1 MNSINIKYI
10 SLMLIGIPKE
20 IKPQENRVGLTTQ
33 SVKNLVEEGHE
44 VVVEKSA
51 GNGSGF
57 LDEDYTDSGA
67 KILNSASEV
76 FNNAEL
82 IIKVKEPQEEE
93 VALLRKDQILF
104 TYLHLAANKKL
115 TEGLI
120 NSGSTCI
127 AYETVTDKN
136 NRLPLLAPMSEV
148 AGRISIQAGARSLEM
163 TNKGRGVLL
172 SGATGAPPADVVIIG
187 CGVVGF
193 NAALIAHG
201 MKANVILID
210 QSESRLKQLEEYFEG
225 TVKTVVSNSQTIE
238 ENVINCDLLI
248 GGVLVP
254 GASAPKLVS
263 KELVSKMRKGA
274 ALVDV
279 AIDQGGCIE
288 SSKPTTHADPVYI
301 YSDVVHYCVTNMPG
315 CVPRTST
322 ISLNQATLPF
332 VANLANKGLKEALL
346 SDQNFLNGLNVIA
359 GKCTQ
364 KDVARDLELEFLEPK
379 KLIA

>member
-44 VVVEKSA
+44 VVVEKGA

-210 QSESRLKQLEEYFEG
+210 QSESRLKQLEKYFEG

>member
-1 MNSINIKYI
+1 
-10 SLMLIGIPKE
+10 MLIGIPKE

-44 VVVEKSA
+44 VVVEKGA

-82 IIKVKEPQEEE
+82 IIKVKEPQEQE

-210 QSESRLKQLEEYFEG
+210 QSESRLKQLDEYFEG

-322 ISLNQATLPF
+322 ISLNQATFPF
-332 VANLANKGLKEALL
+332 VANLANKGLKEALI

>member
-1 MNSINIKYI
+1 
-10 SLMLIGIPKE
+10 MLIGIPKE
-20 IKPQENRVGLTTQ
+20 IKPQENRVGLTAQ
-33 SVKNLVEEGHE
+33 SVKSLVKEGHE
-44 VVVEKSA
+44 VIVESGA
-51 GNGSGF
+51 GKGSGF
-57 LDEDYTDSGA
+57 LDEDYIESGA
-67 KILNSASEV
+67 KILNSANEIFS
-76 FNNAEL
+76 NAEL
-82 IIKVKEPQEEE
+82 IIKVKEPQEQE
-93 VALLRKDQILF
+93 VKLLKKDQILF

-127 AYETVTDKN
+127 AYETVTDEN

-193 NAALIAHG
+193 NAALIANG

-210 QSESRLKQLEEYFEG
+210 QSEARLKQLEEYFEG
-225 TVKTVVSNSQTIE
+225 TVKTVISNPQNIE
-238 ENVINCDLLI
+238 ENVANCDLLI

-254 GASAPKLVS
+254 GATAPKLVS

-288 SSKPTTHADPVYI
+288 TSKPTTHADPVYI

-332 VANLANKGLKEALL
+332 VVNLANNGLKKALS
-346 SDQNFLNGLNVIA
+346 SDQNFLNGLNVMA
-359 GKCTQ
+359 GNCTQ
-364 KDVARDLELEFLEPK
+364 KDVARDLELEFLEPE

>member
-1 MNSINIKYI
+1 
-10 SLMLIGIPKE
+10 MLIGIPKE
-20 IKPQENRVGLTTQ
+20 IKPQENRVGLTAQ
-33 SVKNLVEEGHE
+33 SVKSLVEEGHE
-44 VVVEKSA
+44 VIVETNA
-51 GNGSGF
+51 GSGSGF
-57 LDEDYTDSGA
+57 IDKDYIDAGA

-76 FNNAEL
+76 FGNAEL
-82 IIKVKEPQEEE
+82 IIKVKEPQEQE

-120 NSGSTCI
+120 NSGSTCV

-210 QSESRLKQLEEYFEG
+210 QSEERLKELEEYFQG
-225 TVKTVVSNSQTIE
+225 TVKTEVSNAKTIE
-238 ENVINCDLLI
+238 DNVVNCDLLI

-288 SSKPTTHADPVYI
+288 TSKPTTHADPVYI

-332 VANLANKGLKEALL
+332 IINLANKGLKDALS
-346 SDQNFLNGLNVIA
+346 SDQNFLNGLNVMA
-359 GKCTQ
+359 GNCTQ
-364 KDVARDLELEFLEPK
+364 KDVARDLELEFLEPE

>member
-1 MNSINIKYI
+1 
-10 SLMLIGIPKE
+10 MLIGVPKE
-20 IKPQENRVGLTTQ
+20 IKPQENRVGLTAD
-33 SVKNLVEEGHE
+33 SVKRLVSEGNK
-44 VVVEKSA
+44 VVVETGA

-57 LDEDYTDSGA
+57 TDEDYISAGA
-67 KILNSASEV
+67 SIYNSAKEIFDNSEM
-76 FNNAEL
+76 
-82 IIKVKEPQEEE
+82 IIKVKEPQKEE
-93 VALLRKDQILF
+93 VELLKKDQLLF
-104 TYLHLAANKKL
+104 TYLHLAANKEL
-115 TEGLI
+115 TLGLM
-120 NSGSTCI
+120 NSGSACI
-127 AYETVTDKN
+127 AYETVTDEN

-163 TNKGRGVLL
+163 TNNGRGVLL
-172 SGATGAPPADVVIIG
+172 SGATGAPPANVVIIG

-210 QSESRLKQLEEYFEG
+210 QSQKRLDELKAYFNSEVT
-225 TVKTVVSNSQTIE
+225 TVISNPKSIE
-238 ENVINCDLLI
+238 ENVKDCDLLI

-263 KELVSKMRKGA
+263 EELVSKMKVGA

-288 SSKPTTHADPVYI
+288 TSRPTTHADPVYLQHN
-301 YSDVVHYCVTNMPG
+301 VVHYCVTNMPG

-322 ISLNQATLPF
+322 ISLNKATLPF
-332 VANLANKGLKEALL
+332 ISNLAKDGINNALG
-346 SDQNFLNGLNVIA
+346 SDKNFLNGLNIIS

-364 KDVARDLELEFLEPK
+364 EDVAKDLDLKFYEPD

>member
-1 MNSINIKYI
+1 MF
-10 SLMLIGIPKE
+10 IGVPKE
-20 IKPQENRVGLTTQ
+20 IKPQENRVGLTVD
-33 SVKNLVEEGHE
+33 SVKSLVSDGNK
-44 VVVEKSA
+44 VVVEA
-51 GNGSGF
+51 GAGLGSGF
-57 LDEDYTDSGA
+57 TDQDYISCGA
-67 KILNSASEV
+67 DILMTAKDV
-76 FNNAEL
+76 FEKSEL
-82 IIKVKEPQEEE
+82 IVKVKEPQEQE
-93 VALLRKDQILF
+93 VELLKDGQLLF
-104 TYLHLAANKKL
+104 TYLHLAANKEL
-115 TEGLI
+115 TLGLM
-120 NSGSTCI
+120 NSGATCI
-127 AYETVTDKN
+127 AYETVTDDN

-163 TNKGRGVLL
+163 TNNGRGVLL
-172 SGATGAPPADVVIIG
+172 SGATGAPPANVVIIG

-210 QSESRLKQLEEYFEG
+210 QSQQRLDELKNYFNNEVV
-225 TVKTVVSNSQTIE
+225 TVISTPETIE
-238 ENVINCDLLI
+238 DKVKECDLLI

-263 KELVSKMRKGA
+263 ESLVSRMKSGA

-288 SSKPTTHADPVYI
+288 TSRPTTHADPVYLNHG
-301 YSDVVHYCVTNMPG
+301 VVHYCVTNMPG

-332 VANLANKGLKEALL
+332 VLDLAKNGLNKALG
-346 SDQNFLNGLNVIA
+346 SNKNFSNGLNVMS

-364 KDVARDLELEFLEPK
+364 KDVAGDLDLEYCEPGN
-379 KLIA
+379 IIS

>member
-120 NSGSTCI
+120 DSGSTCI

>member
-1 MNSINIKYI
+1 
-10 SLMLIGIPKE
+10 MLIGIPKE
-20 IKPQENRVGLTTQ
+20 IKPQENRVGLTAQ
-33 SVKNLVEEGHE
+33 SVKSLVEEGHE
-44 VVVEKSA
+44 VIVETNA
-51 GNGSGF
+51 GSGSGF
-57 LDEDYTDSGA
+57 IDKDYIDAGA

-76 FNNAEL
+76 FGNAEL
-82 IIKVKEPQEEE
+82 IIKVKEPQEQE

-120 NSGSTCI
+120 NSGSTCV

-210 QSESRLKQLEEYFEG
+210 QSEERLKELEEYFQG
-225 TVKTVVSNSQTIE
+225 TVKTVVSNAQTIE
-238 ENVINCDLLI
+238 DNVVNCDLLI

-288 SSKPTTHADPVYI
+288 TSKPTTHADPVYI

-332 VANLANKGLKEALL
+332 IINLANKGLKDALS
-346 SDQNFLNGLNVIA
+346 SDQNFLNGLNVMA
-359 GKCTQ
+359 GNCTQ
-364 KDVARDLELEFLEPK
+364 KDVARDLELEFLEPE

>member
-1 MNSINIKYI
+1 
-10 SLMLIGIPKE
+10 MLIGIPKE
-20 IKPQENRVGLTTQ
+20 IKPQENRVGLTAQ
-33 SVKNLVEEGHE
+33 SVKSLVKEGHE
-44 VVVEKSA
+44 VIVESGA

-57 LDEDYTDSGA
+57 LDDDYIESGA

-76 FNNAEL
+76 FSNAEL
-82 IIKVKEPQEEE
+82 VIKVKEPQDQE
-93 VALLRKDQILF
+93 VELLRKDQILF

-127 AYETVTDKN
+127 AYETVTDEN

-210 QSESRLKQLEEYFEG
+210 QSEARLKQLEEYFEG
-225 TVKTVVSNSQTIE
+225 TVKTVVSNPQTIE
-238 ENVINCDLLI
+238 ENVTNCDLLI

-254 GASAPKLVS
+254 GATAPKLVS

-288 SSKPTTHADPVYI
+288 TSKPTTHADPVYI

-332 VANLANKGLKEALL
+332 VVNLANNGLNKALS
-346 SDQNFLNGLNVIA
+346 SDQNFLNGLNVMA
-359 GKCTQ
+359 GNCTQ
-364 KDVARDLELEFLEPK
+364 KDVARDLELEFLEPE

>member
-1 MNSINIKYI
+1 
-10 SLMLIGIPKE
+10 MLIGVPKE
-20 IKPQENRVGLTTQ
+20 IKPQENRVGLSAD
-33 SVKNLVEEGHE
+33 SVKTLVSEGNKVIIE
-44 VVVEKSA
+44 TGA
-51 GNGSGF
+51 GIGSGF
-57 LDEDYTDSGA
+57 TDADYSSVGA
-67 KILNSASEV
+67 SICKTAEEV
-76 FNNAEL
+76 FDISEL
-82 IIKVKEPQEEE
+82 IIKVKEPQKQE
-93 VALLRKDQILF
+93 VELLKKNQLLF
-104 TYLHLAANKKL
+104 TYLHLAANKEL
-115 TEGLI
+115 TLALMK
-120 NSGSTCI
+120 SGSTCI
-127 AYETVTDKN
+127 AYETVTDEN

-163 TNKGRGVLL
+163 TNNGRGVLL
-172 SGATGAPPADVVIIG
+172 SGATGAPPANVVIIG

-210 QSESRLKQLEEYFEG
+210 QSQQRLDELKSFFNNEVT
-225 TVKTVVSNSQTIE
+225 TVISTPDNIDA
-238 ENVINCDLLI
+238 NVKDCDLLI

-263 KELVSKMRKGA
+263 EHLVSKMKPGS

-288 SSKPTTHADPVYI
+288 TSKPTTHADPVYVLHN
-301 YSDVVHYCVTNMPG
+301 VVHYCVTNMPG

-332 VANLANKGLKEALL
+332 ISELAKNGLNKAL
-346 SDQNFLNGLNVIA
+346 SSNKNFLNGLNVMD

-364 KDVARDLELEFLEPK
+364 QDVARDLNLDFCEPE

>member
-1 MNSINIKYI
+1 
-10 SLMLIGIPKE
+10 MLIGIPKE
-20 IKPQENRVGLTTQ
+20 IKPQENRVGLTIQ
-33 SVKNLVEEGHE
+33 SVKKLVEEGHE
-44 VVVEKSA
+44 VVVEKGA

-57 LDEDYTDSGA
+57 PDEDYFDSGA

-210 QSESRLKQLEEYFEG
+210 QSESRLKQLEKYFEG

-248 GGVLVP
+248 GAVLVP

-332 VANLANKGLKEALL
+332 VANLANKGLKKALL

-364 KDVARDLELEFLEPK
+364 KDVARDLELEFLEPE

>member
-1 MNSINIKYI
+1 
-10 SLMLIGIPKE
+10 MLIGVPKE
-20 IKPQENRVGLTTQ
+20 IKPQENRVGLTAD
-33 SVKNLVEEGHE
+33 SVKSLVDDGNE
-44 VVVEKSA
+44 VIIETNA

-57 LDEDYTDSGA
+57 QDSDYLEVGG
-67 KILNSASEV
+67 KILESAEEV
-76 FNNAEL
+76 FKNAEM
-82 IIKVKEPQEEE
+82 IVKVKEPQSQEIN
-93 VALLRKDQILF
+93 LLQKDQNLF
-104 TYLHLAANKKL
+104 TYLHLAADKKL
-115 TEGLI
+115 TNGLI
-120 NSGSTCI
+120 DSGSTCI
-127 AYETVTDKN
+127 AYETVTDEK

-210 QSESRLKQLEEYFEG
+210 KSEERLDDLSKYFDG
-225 TVKTVVSNSQTIE
+225 SVSTVISTPDSIAEKVM
-238 ENVINCDLLI
+238 NCDLLI

-254 GASAPKLVS
+254 GATAPKLVS
-263 KELVSKMRKGA
+263 ENLVSKMRKGA

-288 SSKPTTHADPVYI
+288 TSKPTTHADPVYI
-301 YSDVVHYCVTNMPG
+301 HHDVVHYCVTNMPG

-332 VANLANKGLKEALL
+332 VKTLAKKGIKNALTDDSHL
-346 SDQNFLNGLNVIA
+346 LNGLNIFD

-364 KDVARDLELEFLEPK
+364 LDVARDLELEYEDPK
-379 KLIA
+379 KIFN

>member
-1 MNSINIKYI
+1 
-10 SLMLIGIPKE
+10 MLIGVPKE
-20 IKPQENRVGLTTQ
+20 IKPQENRVGLSAD
-33 SVKNLVEEGHE
+33 SVKTLVSEGNRVIIE
-44 VVVEKSA
+44 TGA
-51 GNGSGF
+51 GIGSGF
-57 LDEDYTDSGA
+57 TDADYSSVGA
-67 KILNSASEV
+67 SICNTAGEV
-76 FNNAEL
+76 FDVSEL
-82 IIKVKEPQEEE
+82 IIKVKEPQKQE
-93 VALLRKDQILF
+93 VELLKKNQLLF
-104 TYLHLAANKKL
+104 TYLHLAANKEL
-115 TEGLI
+115 TLGLMK
-120 NSGSTCI
+120 SGSTCI
-127 AYETVTDKN
+127 AYETVTDEN

-163 TNKGRGVLL
+163 TNNGRGVLL
-172 SGATGAPPADVVIIG
+172 SGATGAPPANVVIIG

-210 QSESRLKQLEEYFEG
+210 QSQQRLDELKSFFKNEVT
-225 TVKTVVSNSQTIE
+225 TVISTPNNIDA
-238 ENVINCDLLI
+238 NVKDCDLLI

-263 KELVSKMRKGA
+263 EHLVSKMKPGS

-288 SSKPTTHADPVYI
+288 TSKPTTHADPVYVLHN
-301 YSDVVHYCVTNMPG
+301 VVHYCVTNMPG

-332 VANLANKGLKEALL
+332 ISELAKNGLNKAL
-346 SDQNFLNGLNVIA
+346 SSNKNFLNGLNVMD

-364 KDVARDLELEFLEPK
+364 QDVARDLNLDFCEPE

>member
-1 MNSINIKYI
+1 
-10 SLMLIGIPKE
+10 MLIGIPKE
-20 IKPQENRVGLTTQ
+20 IKPQENRVGLTAQ
-33 SVKNLVEEGHE
+33 SVKSLVEEGHE
-44 VVVEKSA
+44 VIVETNA
-51 GNGSGF
+51 GSGSGF
-57 LDEDYTDSGA
+57 IDKDYIDAGA

-76 FNNAEL
+76 FGNAEL
-82 IIKVKEPQEEE
+82 IIKVKEPQEQE
-93 VALLRKDQILF
+93 VVLLRKDQILF

-120 NSGSTCI
+120 NSGSTCV

-210 QSESRLKQLEEYFEG
+210 QSEERLKELEEYFQG
-225 TVKTVVSNSQTIE
+225 TVKTVVSNAQAIE
-238 ENVINCDLLI
+238 DNVVNCDLLI

-288 SSKPTTHADPVYI
+288 TSKPTTHADPVYI

-332 VANLANKGLKEALL
+332 IINLANKGLKEALS
-346 SDQNFLNGLNVIA
+346 SDQNFLNGLNVMA
-359 GKCTQ
+359 GNCTQ
-364 KDVARDLELEFLEPK
+364 KDVARDLELEFLEPE

>member
-44 VVVEKSA
+44 VVVEKGA

-57 LDEDYTDSGA
+57 LDKDYTDSGA

-136 NRLPLLAPMSEV
+136 NRLPLLAPMSEI

-210 QSESRLKQLEEYFEG
+210 QSESRLKQLEKYFEG